1 VSFPSLGFD
10 ELHSAGAD
18 LQVQAAAA
26 VFYEVVVVRSAGAV
40 TSRVE
45 TATAT
50 EVFLLEFGLNSVDV
64 AAVAFGLEQAV
75 AEGLSWLLNLC
86 NAHRLELQRAAGG
99 REARHDR
106 LQSISLTIHGDAAP
120 GGQAR
125 WARELVIGDSGE
137 REGADGRRCTGAE
150 LIHCC
155 HALQHDRYDKE

>member
-1 VSFPSLGFD
+1 VSLPSLGFD

-86 NAHRLELQRAAGG
+86 NAHRLELQR
-99 REARHDR
+99 D
-106 LQSISLTIHGDAAP
+106 GDAAP